1 MISEPALRVAL
12 AVLIVIDLSVP
23 AYFRRRAGV
32 SGSPVAR
39 LREGGLFL
47 PERLLTIVI
56 YCGLLAYIISPRW
69 MAWSQ
74 IPLPS
79 GVRLLGVALA
89 GLALAWMLWAF
100 HHLGSNLFG
109 SRAGEHSLVTTGPYR
124 WVRHPMYSGW
134 TALMA
139 GYSVLTCSWF
149 VAVVALAV
157 VATVA
162 RRTPREEGHLV
173 QQFGEAYRG
182 YAART
187 GRFLPRLRSSE
198 RRR

>member
-1 MISEPALRVAL
+1 MISEPVLRLAL
-12 AVLIVIDLSVP
+12 AVLIVIDLSIP
-23 AYFRRRAGV
+23 AYFRRQAGV
-32 SGSPVAR
+32 SGSPFAR

-47 PERLLTIVI
+47 AERLLTIVI

-79 GVRLLGVALA
+79 GVRLLGIALA
-89 GLALAWMLWAF
+89 GLALAWMVWGF
-100 HHLGSNLFG
+100 RHLGSNLFG
-109 SRAGEHSLVTTGPYR
+109 SRVGEHSLVTTGPYG

-139 GYSVLTCSWF
+139 GYSLLTSNWF
-149 VAVVALAV
+149 VAVVALAA
-157 VATVA
+157 VATVI
-162 RRTPREEGHLV
+162 RRTSREEGQLM
-173 QQFGEAYRG
+173 QQFGDAYRA

-187 GRFLPRLRSSE
+187 GRFLPRLRS
-198 RRR
+198 